1 MIRHRLALL
10 SIRSLLCLALLAIFD
25 GGRAIAYE
33 QYSVNKDATNCAACH
48 GDFRAAPYTSLA
60 NGESWESDLMEIHAT
75 NMLNGDCLV
84 CHGSGPRF
92 PVMTS
97 SSAGGTG
104 LDPIGCAGCHGRAE
118 DGTGEGAIGFG
129 AGLRQHHWR
138 AGIEICG
145 QCHADASPDDFAP
158 VGEHVLPP
166 YYSDSDVDHPLIPS
180 DPCNPVI
187 DGSPEDY
194 AASTAGLD
202 NDGDDLYD
210 ELDVIDCPEPG
221 QTLALLSGLGMLCA
235 IGHRNRRR
243 VGA

>member
-1 MIRHRLALL
+1 MGRHK
-10 SIRSLLCLALLAIFD
+10 LALLAIRFSLLFPSLAIF
-25 GGRAIAYE
+25 GAGPARAYD

-48 GDFRAAPYTSLA
+48 GDFRAAPYISLA
-60 NGESWESDLMEIHAT
+60 NGESWDSDLMEVHAT

-92 PVMTS
+92 PVMTN

-104 LDPIGCAGCHGRAE
+104 LDPISCAGCHGRAE
-118 DGTGEGAIGFG
+118 DGTGDGTVGFG
-129 AGLRQHHWR
+129 AGLRQHHWI
-138 AGIEICG
+138 AGIQICG
-145 QCHADASPDDFAP
+145 QCHVDANPDDFVP
-158 VGEHVLPP
+158 VGEEVLPP
-166 YYSDSDVDHPLIPS
+166 YYSDNDPDHPLIPS
-180 DPCNPVI
+180 DPCNPVA

-221 QTLALLSGLGMLCA
+221 QTLALLTGVGMLGA
-235 IGHRNRRR
+235 IRHHNRRR
-243 VGA
+243 VGR